1 MILNKIKIWFKNLLA
16 QDTFFEENKLVFATN
31 EEYLANIMKL
41 KLEEEGI
48 QVFVVNKKDSS
59 YNLSF
64 SSQGGIML
72 YVNQNNII
80 LAKQIIES
88 TNE

>member
-1 MILNKIKIWFKNLLA
+1 MLA